1 MKSFWSGFKYK
12 INEAVGSQRSRSR
25 NKGDAVAVAVGQQQ
39 NVSQQEDDKGEVSL
53 YALMLGMP
61 CDEKE
66 DVYLE

>member
-25 NKGDAVAVAVGQQQ
+25 NKGDAVGQQQ

-53 YALMLGMP
+53 YALILGMR
-61 CDEKE
+61 
-66 DVYLE
+66 